1 MRLGVRYSS
10 SVVFGFL
17 ELRRAGRKASCGMP
31 TNRGKAIDM
40 RAKTK
45 VIIIGLPGLAVVL
58 FFVWRMLWSLHI
70 APSIPCSISEL

>member
-1 MRLGVRYSS
+1 
-10 SVVFGFL
+10 
-17 ELRRAGRKASCGMP
+17 MP